1 MRIIAGNFKGKKI
14 HLPADKKT
22 RPLRDLVKESIFNL
36 IENSNKF
43 NVKISNANILDLFS
57 GSGSFGL
64 ECISRGA
71 NKVTFVENYKSILNI
86 LKRNIESISADG
98 NYEIIEEDQFDIDN
112 GLATR
117 FVPKEL
123 HISALEFKKR
133 ELKTYEYILNLINE
147 KRNT

>member
-1 MRIIAGNFKGKKI
+1 MSLNTSAYVKI
-14 HLPADKKT
+14 YAKIKT
-22 RPLRDLVKESIFNL
+22 
-36 IENSNKF
+36 IEN
-43 NVKISNANILDLFS
+43 
-57 GSGSFGL
+57 
-64 ECISRGA
+64 
-71 NKVTFVENYKSILNI
+71 
-86 LKRNIESISADG
+86 
-98 NYEIIEEDQFDIDN
+98 EIKDDQFDIDN